1 MAVNCWIEDLK
12 QLLFVVGVT
21 SVYTS
26 DVLNLFPRPFFPL
39 SEGGQICLHC
49 RRRQAILLLPRLW
62 LALFIPVC
70 VSNNFPL
77 LIVVQIFLFFVT
89 DGPDHDDGLVATLF
103 IFVLA
108 LVLVLRSIVEKRHVF
123 RWAVPA
129 LWTPEDY
136 VALP

>member
-1 MAVNCWIEDLK
+1 MAVNCWTEDLK

-26 DVLNLFPRPFFPL
+26 GLLDLFPRPFLPL
-39 SEGGQICLHC
+39 SEGGKICLHC
-49 RRRQAILLLPRLW
+49 RRRQAILLLPRLCR
-62 LALFIPVC
+62 ALFIPVC
-70 VSNNFPL
+70 VSNNFTL
-77 LIVVQIFLFFVT
+77 LIVVQVFLVFVI
-89 DGPDHDDGLVATLF
+89 DGPDHDRGLGLVVILF

-108 LVLVLRSIVEKRHVF
+108 LVLRSIVEKRHVF

-136 VALP
+136 VALT